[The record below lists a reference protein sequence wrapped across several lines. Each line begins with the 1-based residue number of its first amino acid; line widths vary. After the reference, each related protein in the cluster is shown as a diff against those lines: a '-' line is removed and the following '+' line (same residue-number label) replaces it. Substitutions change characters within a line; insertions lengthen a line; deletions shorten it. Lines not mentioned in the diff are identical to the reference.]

1 MKTIR
6 SGRFLWIGAL
16 SSILAACAAPPRE
29 QPAGDRPTVEGRPT
43 LEGSPA
49 GSAAAPA
56 APASPAYRPGVGTIE
71 SATVLSL
78 TSTPAS
84 AGGTAGP
91 GTSATMAYRLKM
103 ADGSAQDVVQ
113 AGERFEVGERVEMT
127 REGRLVRP

>member
-6 SGRFLWIGAL
+6 SGRFLWIGAF
-16 SSILAACAAPPRE
+16 SAILAACAAPPRE
-29 QPAGDRPTVEGRPT
+29 QPVGDRPTVEGNR
-43 LEGSPA
+43 PA